1 MVKIDDDTHKAL
13 LLFNRRAEAAEAAK
27 TAERNLVKA
36 AKAKDDTAAALKQVQ
51 GGSAEAV
58 AAAEAEWRSAVD
70 TLQRMRDGEELPEE
84 APADEETTTDDAPV
98 EETTTDEAPGEEDTP
113 ADDAPA
119 EDDAGTDDSP
129 AEEAE
134 TIDEAPAE
142 DDAPDDEAAA
152 DDAPAEEQA
161 PDADS
166 PAGEDAPVD
175 EEE

>member
-1 MVKIDDDTHKAL
+1 LTVEDYIPYL
-13 LLFNRRAEAAEAAK
+13 LACGAVPQKCSVGLPGVRASPP
-27 TAERNLVKA
+27 
-36 AKAKDDTAAALKQVQ
+36 DHQ
-51 GGSAEAV
+51 
-58 AAAEAEWRSAVD
+58 
-70 TLQRMRDGEELPEE
+70 ELGVPD
-84 APADEETTTDDAPV
+84 PN
-98 EETTTDEAPGEEDTP
+98 
-113 ADDAPA
+113 
-119 EDDAGTDDSP
+119 GTDDSP

-166 PAGEDAPVD
+166 PAGEDAPAD

>member
-1 MVKIDDDTHKAL
+1 M
-13 LLFNRRAEAAEAAK
+13 
-27 TAERNLVKA
+27 KA
-36 AKAKDDTAAALKQVQ
+36 AKAKDEAAAALKQVQ

-84 APADEETTTDDAPV
+84 APADEETTTDDAPA

-119 EDDAGTDDSP
+119 EEDAGTDDN
-129 AEEAE
+129 
-134 TIDEAPAE
+134 
-142 DDAPDDEAAA
+142 
-152 DDAPAEEQA
+152 
-161 PDADS
+161 
-166 PAGEDAPVD
+166 PAGEDAPAD

>member
-36 AKAKDDTAAALKQVQ
+36 AKAKDDAAAALKQVQ

-84 APADEETTTDDAPV
+84 APADEETP
-98 EETTTDEAPGEEDTP
+98 
-113 ADDAPA
+113 
-119 EDDAGTDDSP
+119 
-129 AEEAE
+129 
-134 TIDEAPAE
+134 
-142 DDAPDDEAAA
+142 A

-166 PAGEDAPVD
+166 PAGEDAPAD